1 MQRDERERI
10 QLQKLMDL
18 AVSIKSAV
26 SDGGA
31 KPRSSSSSSNPSDAE
46 VLKLMTRIRKKTETM
61 EEAIQSRLSVMA
73 NEVKIVG
80 DKFESRGE
88 RIEQLQMA
96 MMNNLGTAQAGDA
109 EKLRAASANLVST
122 ETKWRQFLS
131 DAQGVLKQF
140 GQGVNRINDQVP
152 SRSQFATQ
160 FSTPSRR
167 RGGTLAVT

>member
-1 MQRDERERI
+1 
-10 QLQKLMDL
+10 MDL

-31 KPRSSSSSSNPSDAE
+31 KPRSSPSSSSSSNPSDAE